1 MIITDTSVSWHFP
14 EYYHELFDYYTIK
27 MNFILSIMAMKSI
40 FPRLKDVMCS
50 MFNIILCNKYFKD
63 CSAMSKGWKS
73 HFVD

>member
-1 MIITDTSVSWHFP
+1 
-14 EYYHELFDYYTIK
+14 

-63 CSAMSKGWKS
+63 CSAMSKG
-73 HFVD
+73 